1 MNRLAIIWVG
11 RTCLTLVLVTA
22 LVGFLVPLAMLGTGD
37 GSVELRIILQ
47 ALWHS
52 VLLGALGFAFG
63 LVITLGSVVW
73 LVNVLSASRHRA
85 RVQHALA
92 MTYVPSLVVALSL
105 KAWTNGSGVWDGL
118 FTILAL
124 GFVACGAMMGP
135 ALGNAGQLMARY
147 ESAGLALGMSRSQ
160 VAAHVVAPAVM
171 KGWRGLLRPGLLRTI
186 GGVVV
191 IILLCDSAHW
201 TTLQHLAVGT
211 PQEILSSSPTA
222 WLALLMVSSLSVVL
236 SVFSPEPMR
245 RS

>member
-1 MNRLAIIWVG
+1 MTRLAVIWVG

-37 GSVELRIILQ
+37 GSVELRIILE

-52 VLLGALGFAFG
+52 VLLGTLGFAFG

-171 KGWRGLLRPGLLRTI
+171 KGWRALLRPGLLRTI

-236 SVFSPEPMR
+236 SVFSPEPVR